1 MSLVVLPQDA
11 LMPWVSVGHRCVT
24 AAMAEAPRPN
34 TCPKCQ
40 TEVVGGWDFAGIFC
54 MFFFFCGVLTYPP
67 VIKHGLLENPPFIH
81 DFFQVDLASSPM
93 W

>member
-54 MFFFFCGVLTYPP
+54 MFFFLWCSYLP
-67 VIKHGLLENPPFIH
+67 
-81 DFFQVDLASSPM
+81 SSNQTWFAGKPTIYS
-93 W
+93 